1 MLSLHMVWGMRTN
14 IDIDDDLMAR
24 AMAATGATTKRA
36 AVEASLRKLIDVKA
50 RERALNAALKRQEE
64 SRLAA
69 IREGRIDEWFE
80 ELKRVGTKSEVFHA
94 DQH

>member
-1 MLSLHMVWGMRTN
+1 MRTN
-14 IDIDDDLMAR
+14 IEIDDELMR
-24 AMAATGATTKRA
+24 QAMAATGATTKKA

-50 RERALNAALKRQEE
+50 REKAMDQAMKRQQE

-69 IREGRIDEWFE
+69 IREGRLDEWLE
-80 ELKRVGTKSEVFHA
+80 ELKRTGTRFEEEVYA

>member
-1 MLSLHMVWGMRTN
+1 MRTN
-14 IDIDDDLMAR
+14 IDIDDELMEQAI
-24 AMAATGATTKRA
+24 AATGATTKKA

-50 RERALNAALKRQEE
+50 HEEALNAAMKRQEE

-69 IREGRIDEWFE
+69 IREGRIEEWYE
-80 ELKRVGTKSEVFHA
+80 ELKRTGTEIEEAFHA